1 MAKMAREQFGAS
13 HLVSSEDLRLCRE
26 AVEAAQRA
34 YAPYSKFA
42 VGAAIRTVDGKTFA
56 GANLE
61 NAVYGLSIC
70 AEMAALANLNFNDDP
85 GEIDAVAVAGYSLN
99 QDVFSDQVV
108 TPCGRCRQL
117 ISEFAS
123 RAHRNVPVFCCKA
136 DLSQIDV
143 YRIEELL
150 PYAFGP
156 RTLGKGA

>member
-1 MAKMAREQFGAS
+1 MVKMARERFGAS
-13 HLVSSEDLRLCRE
+13 QLISPEDLRLCRE

-70 AEMAALANLNFNDDP
+70 AEMAALTNLNFNGDP
-85 GEIDAVAVAGYSLN
+85 RGIDAVAVAGYSLN
-99 QDVFSDQVV
+99 QDTVSEHIV

-117 ISEFAS
+117 ISEFAGL
-123 RAHRNVPVFCCKA
+123 AHLNVPIFCCNA
-136 DLSQIDV
+136 DLSQIAV

-150 PYAFGP
+150 PHAFGP
-156 RTLGKGA
+156 RNIGQGT